1 MSEERSEASQCCAL
15 LLVVLSVSVVSLL
28 PMLSVNQ
35 ISALVL
41 LLQAKNDRN
50 VCGSNVDEWPC
61 MYDSVD
67 VKQ

>member
-41 LLQAKNDRN
+41 LLQAKKDRN
-50 VCGSNVDEWPC
+50 VRGSNVDEWPC

-67 VKQ
+67 VK